1 MSTFVLFL
9 SSAIS
14 FSAIFLYGCVGEII
28 TEKSGHL
35 NLGIPGIMCSGTAGG
50 SVGVMIYMNAIA
62 NPAEPNYVL
71 LMLIGILT
79 AFIFAAFAGSIYGVL
94 TVYLKCNQNI
104 TGLALTT
111 FGAGFTQLIMDT
123 IVTSDKRENFG
134 SASTFISK
142 SLPFADKLGAFGE
155 IFLSH
160 GLLVYLAI
168 AIAIAAAIILKKTKV
183 GLRLRAVGEN
193 PAAADAVGINV
204 SKYKFLAILIGSGIA
219 GLGGFFYMMGYSGG
233 LYDNYTTIQAFGW
246 LAIALVIFAVW
257 RPNIAIFGSILF
269 GALYIMKDFI
279 HTNSTAQSK
288 LISLIPYVVTVIVL
302 LVISIT
308 GSKSVQPPA
317 SLGLNYFREER

>member
-1 MSTFVLFL
+1 MSTFVLLL

-50 SVGVMIYMNAIA
+50 CLGVALYMGALK
-62 NPAEPNYVL
+62 NPDSPSYI
-71 LMLIGILT
+71 MLILIGVLM
-79 AFIFAAFAGSIYGVL
+79 AFLVAAAVGAIYGVL

-111 FGAGFTQLIMDT
+111 FGAGFTQFIMDNS
-123 IVTSDKRENFG
+123 VKRDNFTV
-134 SASTFISK
+134 ASTFIAK
-142 SLPFADKLGAFGE
+142 SLPFAKNLGAFGE

-168 AIAIAAAIILKKTKV
+168 AVAIVTAIILKKTKV

-219 GLGGFFYMMGYSGG
+219 GLGGFFYTMDYVQGVYE
-233 LYDNYTTIQAFGW
+233 NYATIESFGW

-269 GALYIMKDFI
+269 GVLYILPNVIDIK
-279 HTNSTAQSK
+279 SSAQAA
-288 LISLIPYVVTVIVL
+288 LISLIPYVVTAVVL

>member
-1 MSTFVLFL
+1 MVQYLVA
-9 SSAIS
+9 AIS
-14 FSAIFLYGCVGEII
+14 IGVVYLYGCVGEII

-50 SVGVMIYMNAIA
+50 CLGVALYMGALK
-62 NPAEPNYVL
+62 NPDSPSYI
-71 LMLIGILT
+71 MLILIGVLM
-79 AFIFAAFAGSIYGVL
+79 AFLVAAAVGAIYGVL

-111 FGAGFTQLIMDT
+111 FGAGFTQFIMDNS
-123 IVTSDKRENFG
+123 VKRDNFTV
-134 SASTFISK
+134 ASTFIAK
-142 SLPFADKLGAFGE
+142 SLPFAKNLGAFGE

-168 AIAIAAAIILKKTKV
+168 AVAIVTSIILKKTKV

-219 GLGGFFYMMGYSGG
+219 GLGGFFYTMDYVQGVYE
-233 LYDNYTTIQAFGW
+233 NYATIESFGW

-269 GALYIMKDFI
+269 GVLYILPNVIDIK
-279 HTNSTAQSK
+279 SSAQAA
-288 LISLIPYVVTVIVL
+288 LISLIPYVVTAVVL

>member
-1 MSTFVLFL
+1 MSTFVLLL

-50 SVGVMIYMNAIA
+50 CLGVALYMGALK
-62 NPAEPNYVL
+62 NPDSPSYI
-71 LMLIGILT
+71 MLILIGVLM
-79 AFIFAAFAGSIYGVL
+79 AFLVAAAVGAIYGVL

-111 FGAGFTQLIMDT
+111 FGAGFTQFIMDNS
-123 IVTSDKRENFG
+123 VKRENFPV
-134 SASTFISK
+134 ASTFIAK
-142 SLPFADKLGAFGE
+142 SLPFAKNLGAFGE

-168 AIAIAAAIILKKTKV
+168 AVAIVTAIILKKTKV

-219 GLGGFFYMMGYSGG
+219 GLGGFFYTMDYVHGVYE
-233 LYDNYTTIQAFGW
+233 NYATIESFGW

-257 RPNIAIFGSILF
+257 RPNVAIFGSILF
-269 GALYIMKDFI
+269 GVLYILPNVIDIK
-279 HTNSTAQSK
+279 SSAQAA
-288 LISLIPYVVTVIVL
+288 LISLIPYVVTAVVL

>member
-1 MSTFVLFL
+1 MSTFVLLL

-50 SVGVMIYMNAIA
+50 CLGVALYMGALK
-62 NPAEPNYVL
+62 NPDSPSYI
-71 LMLIGILT
+71 MLILIGVLM
-79 AFIFAAFAGSIYGVL
+79 AFLVAAAVGAIYGVL

-104 TGLALTT
+104 TGLAITT
-111 FGAGFTQLIMDT
+111 FGAGFTQFIMDNS
-123 IVTSDKRENFG
+123 VKRENFPV
-134 SASTFISK
+134 ASTFIAK
-142 SLPFADKLGAFGE
+142 SLPFAKNLGAFGE

-168 AIAIAAAIILKKTKV
+168 AVAIVTAIILKKTKV

-219 GLGGFFYMMGYSGG
+219 GLGGFFYTMDYVQGVYE
-233 LYDNYTTIQAFGW
+233 NYATIESFGW

-269 GALYIMKDFI
+269 GVLYILPNVIDIK
-279 HTNSTAQSK
+279 SSAQAA
-288 LISLIPYVVTVIVL
+288 LISLIPYVVTAVVL

>member
-1 MSTFVLFL
+1 MSTLVLLL

-28 TEKSGHL
+28 TEKSGQL

-50 SVGVMIYMNAIA
+50 CWGIALYMSALE
-62 NPAEPNYVL
+62 NPDNPNYVL
-71 LMLIGILT
+71 LILIGVLT
-79 AFIFAAFAGSIYGVL
+79 AFLFAAAVGAIYGVL

-111 FGAGFTQLIMDT
+111 FGAGFTQFIMDNY
-123 IVTSDKRENFG
+123 VKRNGFTV
-134 SASTFISK
+134 ASTYIAK
-142 SLPFADKLGAFGE
+142 SLPFAEDLGAFGE

-168 AIAIAAAIILKKTKV
+168 AIAIITAIILKKTKV

-219 GLGGFFYMMGYSGG
+219 GLGGFFYTMDYVQGVYE
-233 LYDNYTTIQAFGW
+233 NYATIESFGW

-257 RPNIAIFGSILF
+257 RPNVAIFGSLLF
-269 GALYIMKDFI
+269 GVLYILPNVIDIK
-279 HTNSTAQSK
+279 SSAQAA
-288 LISLIPYVVTVIVL
+288 LISIIPYVVTALVL

-308 GSKSVQPPA
+308 GSKNAQPPA

>member
-1 MSTFVLFL
+1 MSTFVLLL

-50 SVGVMIYMNAIA
+50 CLGVALYMGALK
-62 NPAEPNYVL
+62 NPDSPSYI
-71 LMLIGILT
+71 MLILIGVLM
-79 AFIFAAFAGSIYGVL
+79 AFLVAAAVGAIYGVL

-111 FGAGFTQLIMDT
+111 FGAGFTQFIMDNS
-123 IVTSDKRENFG
+123 VKRENFPV
-134 SASTFISK
+134 ASTFIAK
-142 SLPFADKLGAFGE
+142 SLPFAKNLGAFGE

-168 AIAIAAAIILKKTKV
+168 AVAIVTAIILKKTKV

-219 GLGGFFYMMGYSGG
+219 GLGGFFYTMDYVQGVYE
-233 LYDNYTTIQAFGW
+233 NYATIESFGW

-269 GALYIMKDFI
+269 GVLYILPNVIDIK
-279 HTNSTAQSK
+279 SSAQAA
-288 LISLIPYVVTVIVL
+288 LISLIPYVVTAVVL

>member
-1 MSTFVLFL
+1 MSTFVLL
-9 SSAIS
+9 ISSAIS

-50 SVGVMIYMNAIA
+50 CLGVALYMGSLS
-62 NPAEPNYVL
+62 NPNNPSYVL
-71 LMLIGILT
+71 LILIGVSM
-79 AFIFAAFAGSIYGVL
+79 AFLFAAFVGSIYGVL

-111 FGAGFTQLIMDT
+111 FGAGFTQFIMDNS
-123 IVTSDKRENFG
+123 VKRDNFPV
-134 SASTFISK
+134 ASTFISK

-168 AIAIAAAIILKKTKV
+168 AIAIVTAVVLKKTKV

-219 GLGGFFYMMGYSGG
+219 GLGGFFYTMDYVQGTYE
-233 LYDNYTTIQAFGW
+233 NYATIEAFGW

-269 GALYIMKDFI
+269 GALYILPNVINIK
-279 HTNSTAQSK
+279 SSAQAA
-288 LISLIPYVVTVIVL
+288 LISLIPYVVTVLVL